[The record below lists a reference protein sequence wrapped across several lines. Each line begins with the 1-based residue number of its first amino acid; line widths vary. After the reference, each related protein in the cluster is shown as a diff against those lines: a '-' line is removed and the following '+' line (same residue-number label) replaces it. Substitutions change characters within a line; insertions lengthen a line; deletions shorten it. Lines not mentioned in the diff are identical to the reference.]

1 MSTLQRLDGWT
12 DRVSRGLAR
21 RSSRRA
27 FVSRLG
33 TWLVGGALAPL
44 LLPVVRVHAESEP
57 AELAESGDARGCD
70 YWRYCAQNG
79 PLCSC
84 CGGAANACPP
94 GTEMSRMAWIG
105 TCRNPDDGK
114 QYLISYNDCCGKS
127 FCPECSCSRH
137 DSEMPVYR
145 PAKAGDVHWCSANES
160 AAITCT
166 VAVVL
171 GTAEDAG

>member
-44 LLPVVRVHAESEP
+44 LLPVARVHAESEP
-57 AELAESGDARGCD
+57 AELAESGDPRDCD
-70 YWRYCAQNG
+70 YWRYCAQSG

-94 GTEMSRMAWIG
+94 GDRDVAHGLDRHLSKSGRRQAV
-105 TCRNPDDGK
+105 PDLV
-114 QYLISYNDCCGKS
+114 QRLLRQEHLS
-127 FCPECSCSRH
+127 
-137 DSEMPVYR
+137 PVR
-145 PAKAGDVHWCSANES
+145 VQSPRERDAGLSAGQGERC
-160 AAITCT
+160 AL
-166 VAVVL
+166 VL
-171 GTAEDAG
+171 GQ